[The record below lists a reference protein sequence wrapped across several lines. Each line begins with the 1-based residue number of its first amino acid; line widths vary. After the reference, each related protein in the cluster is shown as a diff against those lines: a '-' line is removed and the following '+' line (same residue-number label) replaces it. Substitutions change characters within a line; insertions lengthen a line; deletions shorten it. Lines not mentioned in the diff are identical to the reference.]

1 MATLAMNDLGMQ
13 ELTMAELDLV
23 AGGIDWGITAAG
35 ALGGAAGA
43 ARWGAPLGPWGIAG
57 AALVGGIA
65 GGALGA
71 AATWND

>member
-1 MATLAMNDLGMQ
+1 MQTLTMNDFGR
-13 ELTMAELDLV
+13 ELTMEELDLI

-43 ARWGAPLGPWGIAG
+43 AKWGAPLGPWGIAG
-57 AALVGGIA
+57 AAALGGLA